1 MKTKCWLLPDF
12 IGIAC
17 VVWIWVPAMRGPS
30 CTLSVV
36 MAQPIEQQQRAKQ
49 ILDATNIKGGL
60 IVHLGCGDGLP
71 PAALIKPAFGG
82 LTAALHV
89 NDRYLVH
96 GLDPDPDVVAKAR
109 KHIQSLGLYGRVS
122 VEILD
127 GTDLPYAD
135 NLVNLLVAED
145 LGGVPMEEC
154 LRVLA
159 PNGVAYVKSGNKWN
173 KIVKPRPD
181 AIDE

>member
-1 MKTKCWLLPDF
+1 MKTKCWLLIPDF
-12 IGIAC
+12 IGIAS
-17 VVWIWVPAMRGPS
+17 VVWIS

-36 MAQPIEQQQRAKQ
+36 MAQPRDPKQ
-49 ILDATNIKGGL
+49 SAWGRLTAQAMEIIDATDVKGGL
-60 IVHLGCGDGLP
+60 IAHLGCGDGE
-71 PAALIKPAFGG
+71 

-96 GLDPDPDVVAKAR
+96 GLDTDPDVVTKAR
-109 KHIQSLGLYGRVS
+109 KHIQRLGLYGRVS

-145 LGGVPMEEC
+145 PDFIGVPMEEC